1 MIKALTIAGS
11 DSGGGAGIQADLKT
25 FQELDVYGMS
35 AVTAITAQNTVGVQG
50 VYPVS
55 AEALKAQIT
64 SVLTDIGADA
74 VKTGMLY
81 DEKRIDIVAAFAK
94 RGDFKKLIV
103 DPVMVSTTGSELL
116 KDSAR
121 EAMLKKLFPYAA
133 LITPNI
139 PEAEAITGVK
149 ASSLKA
155 RKEIAKILLSYGSGA
170 VLLKGGHEENSETI
184 TDIYY
189 DGAEYHYYTVPKI
202 NTTHTHGSGC
212 SYAAAIT
219 AFTAQAK
226 SMKDAVYAAKSFIH
240 QAIEGAESIG
250 SGDGPVNHA
259 AHRTAEKAHVFTE
272 VEQG

>member
-25 FQELDVYGMS
+25 FQELDVFGMS
-35 AVTAITAQNTVGVQG
+35 AITALTAQNTLGVQG
-50 VYPVS
+50 VYPAS
-55 AEALKAQIT
+55 TEALKAQIT
-64 SVLTDIGADA
+64 SVLDDIGADA

-81 DEKRIDIVAAFAK
+81 DEERIDIVADFAA

-103 DPVMVSTTGSELL
+103 DPVMMSTTGAELL
-116 KDSAR
+116 KKEAQQ
-121 EAMLKKLFPYAA
+121 AMLKKLFPYAA

-139 PEAEAITGVK
+139 PEAEAITGITAV
-149 ASSLKA
+149 SLKA
-155 RKEIAKILLSYGSGA
+155 RKEIAKALLAFGPEA
-170 VLLKGGHEENSETI
+170 VLLKGGHEENSDTI

-189 DGAEYHYYTVPKI
+189 DGAEFHYYTVPKI
-202 NTTHTHGSGC
+202 NTKHTHGSGC

-226 SMKDAVYAAKSFIH
+226 SMKDAVYAAKSYIH

-250 SGDGPVNHA
+250 GGDGPVNHA
-259 AHRTAEKAHVFTE
+259 AHRTAEKAHIFTE